1 MNLLKKYS
9 IKYIKDLISN
19 KKEVE
24 KIIDFVKNYKNQEKR
39 SLIIN
44 GPTGSGKTS
53 IVYAIS
59 NDLNLEILE
68 LNSSDFRDENSIKS
82 IIGNASKQ
90 QSLFFKSKIILLD
103 EIEGIYG
110 VNDRGFYPTISE
122 IIDNTA
128 FPIILTTSDLNE
140 EKLKDIKKKSVC
152 INLNPATNQEQFLFL
167 KDIILKEK
175 IKATDSQLIDLI
187 NLNNGHIR
195 ALLIDLELITINNK
209 INQDLLEILN
219 NVRNKKET
227 IINGLNKL
235 FSSNNL
241 KLNSELI
248 NNFDVEI
255 ADISKINK
263 SPIVFS
269 NEDALF
275 YWLEENLPKINP
287 KELNYIINLLSKSEV
302 NKGRIIKTQ
311 YWRLLIYIN
320 ALVAAST
327 LMKEYNEQKLS
338 LTFRSPKQNFR
349 LWSLISKRKTIIL
362 KKISNR
368 THTSI
373 SRTNKDIYP
382 YLKIIARNNNEEIIK
397 ELDLN
402 IEDIAYL
409 SK

>member
-128 FPIILTTSDLNE
+128 FPIILTTS
-140 EKLKDIKKKSVC
+140 V
-152 INLNPATNQEQFLFL
+152 IN
-167 KDIILKEK
+167 
-175 IKATDSQLIDLI
+175 SI
-187 NLNNGHIR
+187 NS
-195 ALLIDLELITINNK
+195 
-209 INQDLLEILN
+209 
-219 NVRNKKET
+219 
-227 IINGLNKL
+227 
-235 FSSNNL
+235 F
-241 KLNSELI
+241 
-248 NNFDVEI
+248 NFI
-255 ADISKINK
+255 
-263 SPIVFS
+263 
-269 NEDALF
+269 
-275 YWLEENLPKINP
+275 
-287 KELNYIINLLSKSEV
+287 
-302 NKGRIIKTQ
+302 
-311 YWRLLIYIN
+311 
-320 ALVAAST
+320 
-327 LMKEYNEQKLS
+327 
-338 LTFRSPKQNFR
+338 
-349 LWSLISKRKTIIL
+349 
-362 KKISNR
+362 
-368 THTSI
+368 
-373 SRTNKDIYP
+373 
-382 YLKIIARNNNEEIIK
+382 
-397 ELDLN
+397 
-402 IEDIAYL
+402 
-409 SK
+409 